1 MSDTKEKV
9 TLKEAQETL
18 LITLYSKVVESRQ
31 PAPIFIDAKAQQ
43 ILDGVAYDFS
53 RLKTPRKTTIMVCL
67 RAKKL
72 DTYAQ
77 QFLTEHPQGVVLHLG
92 CGLDSR
98 CLRVEHPQ
106 ADWYDLDLPDVIE
119 LRRKFYNESANYHMI
134 PSSAADLRW
143 IENIPAAGRP
153 VLAIA
158 EGLFMYLTEEEVKAL
173 ILKLKSASPG
183 CRLAFDA
190 FSALTA
196 RNAQKHA
203 SIKETGA
210 GIHWSIDDAHE
221 IETWAEGIRLREEW
235 YFTQAEDIDKL
246 GGFYQ
251 FMFKL
256 AGRFKTANLAHR
268 ILYYQL

>member
-1 MSDTKEKV
+1 MPDVKEKV

-18 LITLYSKVVESRQ
+18 LITLYAKAFESQR
-31 PAPIFIDAKAQQ
+31 PNPIFIDAKAQQ

-67 RAKKL
+67 RARKM

-77 QFLTEHPQGVVLHLG
+77 QFLAEQPQGVILHLG

-119 LRRKFYNESANYHMI
+119 LRRKFYSENANDHMI
-134 PSSAADLRW
+134 SSSAADLRW
-143 IENIPAAGRP
+143 LEGIPAAGRP
-153 VLAIA
+153 ALVIA
-158 EGLFMYLTEEEVKAL
+158 EGLFMYLTEVDVKSL
-173 ILKLKSASPG
+173 VLKLQSVFPG

-190 FSALTA
+190 FSMLTA
-196 RNAQKHA
+196 QNARKHA
-203 SIKETGA
+203 SLKETGA
-210 GIHWSIDDAHE
+210 GIHWGIDNAHE
-221 IETWAEGIRLREEW
+221 IETWGEGIRLLEEW
-235 YFTQAEDIDKL
+235 YFAQAEEIDKL
-246 GGFYQ
+246 GGFYK
-251 FMFKL
+251 FMFRL